1 MSFLESTMLFTC
13 NKDQNMSNGTT
24 TTTTTTTAPAIN
36 NHRGMKR
43 SGEQKELQQFCKKPK
58 TLGFTHFILT
68 IPHELLLLILSHLS
82 RRDLIQISLASKTV
96 RHILSPYLFSQVKV
110 SWRDLISTWN
120 QRNIPVNITNVQLI
134 EKLRLTTCCS
144 KNEWTFP
151 FAELFKHNNLT
162 SLELCTSGST
172 NFFKYSS
179 GGSQLQVLEIHA
191 VKPGSIFSMEHLVP
205 FQKLRKLS
213 LKDFEI
219 DAFEEDEKS
228 CPHLSTLELDN
239 CTWRYPFQLES
250 FGRDKIDSLTLKY
263 TNHFVI
269 SERFKMFLNGPHFRK
284 LRHLS
289 ISNWERNL
297 KLTLSV
303 HIMRLIESI
312 PTLRTLQLG
321 GNIYNETLNNFTN
334 ADWENCIKYVGV
346 RDVKVFYSSFLN

>member
-1 MSFLESTMLFTC
+1 MTFLESTMQFTC
-13 NKDQNMSNGTT
+13 DNKDRYTINGYNTIIDTT
-24 TTTTTTTAPAIN
+24 QM
-36 NHRGMKR
+36 GMKR
-43 SGEQKELQQFCKKPK
+43 IGEQEGEKEEEVKILKKSK

-68 IPHELLLLILSHLS
+68 LPHELILLILSQVS
-82 RRDLIQISLASKTV
+82 RMDLIQLSSTSKKV
-96 RHILSPYLFSQVKV
+96 RDVLSPYLFSQVKV
-110 SWRDLISTWN
+110 SWSDLISTWN
-120 QRNIPVNITNVQLI
+120 QTSRPVLIDNIRLI

-151 FAELFKHNNLT
+151 FAELFRDNNIT
-162 SLELCTSGST
+162 NLELCTSGST

-179 GGSQLQVLEIHA
+179 SGSNLQVLQIHA
-191 VKPGSIFSMEHLVP
+191 VKPGSIFSMEHLAP
-205 FQKLRKLS
+205 FQDLHKLS
-213 LKDFEI
+213 LQDFEI
-219 DAFEEDEKS
+219 EAFEEDQNR
-228 CPHLSTLELDN
+228 CPNLSVLELDN
-239 CTWRYPFQLES
+239 CTWRYPFQLEN
-250 FGRDKIDSLTLKY
+250 FGRDKIDSLTLRY

-269 SERFKMFLNGPHFRK
+269 SERFKVFLNGPNFRK

-303 HIMRLIESI
+303 HIMKLIESI
-312 PTLRTLQLG
+312 PTLRILQLS

>member
-1 MSFLESTMLFTC
+1 MTFLESTMQFTC
-13 NKDQNMSNGTT
+13 NKNYNTSNDASTDID
-24 TTTTTTTAPAIN
+24 AVVD
-36 NHRGMKR
+36 HRSMKR
-43 SGEQKELQQFCKKPK
+43 SIEPKEKEQSHKKPK

-68 IPHELLLLILSHLS
+68 IPHELVLLILSHLS
-82 RRDLIQISLASKTV
+82 RQDLIQISMVSKTIREV
-96 RHILSPYLFSQVKV
+96 LSPYLFSQVKV
-110 SWRDLISTWN
+110 SWKDLVTTWN
-120 QRNIPVNITNVQLI
+120 QTSTPVEINNVQLI

-144 KNEWTFP
+144 RNEWTFP

-162 SLELCTSGST
+162 NLELCTSGST

-179 GGSQLQVLEIHA
+179 NDSRLQVLEIHA
-191 VKPGSIFSMEHLVP
+191 TKPGSIFSMEHLAP
-205 FQKLRKLS
+205 FRKLHKLS
-213 LKDFEI
+213 LQDFEI
-219 DAFEEDEKS
+219 DSFEEDENC
-228 CPHLSTLELDN
+228 CPRLSILELDN
-239 CTWRYPFQLES
+239 CTWRYPFQLEN

-289 ISNWERNL
+289 ISNWEKNL

-303 HIMRLIESI
+303 HIMKLIESI
-312 PTLRTLQLG
+312 PTLRTLQLS